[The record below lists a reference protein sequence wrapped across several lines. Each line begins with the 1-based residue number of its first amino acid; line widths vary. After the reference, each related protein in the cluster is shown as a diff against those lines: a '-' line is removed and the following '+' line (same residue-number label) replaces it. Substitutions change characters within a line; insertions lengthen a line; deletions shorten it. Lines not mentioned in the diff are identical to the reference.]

1 MALLGVLKKLVGWLR
16 CPAPPVP
23 EHVPPCG
30 AGGAPKDY
38 MELIVGNRGHI
49 FVFRI
54 RDKASRDLLLPAV
67 MRVAANEELPFD
79 DDDAAD
85 VMYEAV
91 DVWGRA
97 DEIECRGK

>member
-1 MALLGVLKKLVGWLR
+1 MKTLFRILCVIVGWR

-30 AGGAPKDY
+30 AGGACDY

-49 FVFRI
+49 FIFRI

-79 DDDAAD
+79 DDDAAA
-85 VMYEAV
+85 VMYDAV